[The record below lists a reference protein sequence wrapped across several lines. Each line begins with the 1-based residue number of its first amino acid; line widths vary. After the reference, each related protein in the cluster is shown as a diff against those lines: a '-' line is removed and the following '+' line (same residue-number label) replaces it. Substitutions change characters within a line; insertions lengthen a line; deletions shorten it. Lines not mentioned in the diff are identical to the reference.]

1 MGTIQAIKESG
12 VFLLA
17 APFPL
22 NMDFLLTP
30 FRYEFFSRAIL
41 VGMMAGLL
49 CGIMGVYITTRRM
62 SYIAHGL
69 SHAILGG
76 AVLSYVLG
84 LNFYVGSGIWGFGAA
99 LLIQYLTGRKV
110 YSDAA
115 IGIVTT
121 ASFALGVAVI
131 STYRKFSQNFEAA
144 LFGNVLGVAP
154 ADLWVVTGVTIFL
167 LGLVFCFYR
176 PLLFWCFDRDV
187 AQVHGVPVF
196 AMDTLFALMLATLLV
211 ATLNVLGVTLIISA
225 VVIPAS
231 IARLLSNNFGY
242 IMIISGVLGA
252 AIAFIG
258 IYISYYLDIASGASV
273 VLLSTLVFGCVLLG
287 ARLQRKHKRH
297 LPSLH

>member
-1 MGTIQAIKESG
+1 
-12 VFLLA
+12 
-17 APFPL
+17 
-22 NMDFLLTP
+22 MDFLLTP

-49 CGIMGVYITTRRM
+49 CGVMGVYITTRRM

-84 LNFYVGSGIWGFGAA
+84 LNFYIGSGIWGFIAA

-121 ASFALGVAVI
+121 ASFALGVAII
-131 STYRKFSQNFEAA
+131 SSYRKFSQNFEAA
-144 LFGNVLGVAP
+144 LFGNVLGVSP
-154 ADLWVVTGVTIFL
+154 TDLWVVTLVTFVL
-167 LGLVFCFYR
+167 LSLVFVFYR

-187 AQVHGVPVF
+187 AKVHGVPVI

-231 IARLLSNNFGY
+231 IARLMCDRFGY
-242 IMIISGVLGA
+242 MMILSGIIGSV
-252 AIAFIG
+252 IAFVG
-258 IYISYYLDIASGASV
+258 IYLSYYLDIASGASV
-273 VLLSTLVFGCVLLG
+273 VLLSTLVFAGVLLWTQFQ
-287 ARLQRKHKRH
+287 RRRKHD
-297 LPSLH
+297 LPPH

>member
-1 MGTIQAIKESG
+1 
-12 VFLLA
+12 
-17 APFPL
+17 
-22 NMDFLLTP
+22 MDFLLEP

-49 CGIMGVYITTRRM
+49 CGVMGVYITTRRM

-84 LNFYVGSGIWGFGAA
+84 LNFYIGSGIWGFGAA

-144 LFGNVLGVAP
+144 LFGNVLGVSP
-154 ADLWVVTGVTIFL
+154 DDLWVVTAVTVIILSLIF
-167 LGLVFCFYR
+167 FFYR
-176 PLLFWCFDRDV
+176 PLLFWCFDREV
-187 AQVHGVPVF
+187 AQVHGVPVL

-231 IARLLSNNFGY
+231 IARLLSNHFGLM
-242 IMIISGVLGA
+242 MIVSGILGA
-252 AIAFIG
+252 AIAFVG
-258 IYISYYLDIASGASV
+258 IYLSYYLDIASGASV
-273 VLLSTLVFGCVLLG
+273 VLLSTLIFTCVLLWT
-287 ARLQRKHKRH
+287 RLQRRHKRH
-297 LPSLH
+297 IPSLH

>member
-1 MGTIQAIKESG
+1 MME
-12 VFLLA
+12 FLLQ
-17 APFPL
+17 
-22 NMDFLLTP
+22 P
-30 FRYEFFSRAIL
+30 FRYDFFSRAIM

-49 CGIMGVYITTRRM
+49 CGVMGVYITTRRM

-84 LNFYVGSGIWGFGAA
+84 LNFYIGSGIWGFGAA
-99 LLIQYLTGRKV
+99 LLIQYLTSRKV

-121 ASFALGVAVI
+121 ASFALGVAII

-144 LFGNVLGVAP
+144 LFGNVLGIAP
-154 ADLWVVTGVTIFL
+154 VDLWIVTGVTIVL
-167 LGLVFCFYR
+167 LSLVFIFYR
-176 PLLFWCFDRDV
+176 PLLFWCFDREV
-187 AQVHGVPVF
+187 AQVHGVPVL

-231 IARLLSNNFGY
+231 IARLLSNRFGY
-242 IMIISGVLGA
+242 MIVISGVLGA
-252 AIAFIG
+252 AIALVG
-258 IYISYYLDIASGASV
+258 IYLSFYFDIASGASV
-273 VLLSTLVFGCVLLG
+273 VLLSTLIFGCVLLWS
-287 ARLQRKHKRH
+287 RLRRRQKR
-297 LPSLH
+297 SLTPLHPERLS

>member
-1 MGTIQAIKESG
+1 
-12 VFLLA
+12 
-17 APFPL
+17 
-22 NMDFLLTP
+22 MDFLLTP
-30 FRYEFFSRAIL
+30 FRYDFFTRAIL

-49 CGIMGVYITTRRM
+49 CGVMGVYITTRRM

-84 LNFYVGSGIWGFGAA
+84 INFYIGSGIWGFGAA

-154 ADLWVVTGVTIFL
+154 ADLWIVTGVTVVL
-167 LGLVFCFYR
+167 LGIVFFFYR
-176 PLLFWCFDRDV
+176 PLLFWCFDREV

-231 IARLLSNNFGY
+231 IARLLSNHFGQ
-242 IMIISGVLGA
+242 MMVISGVIGA
-252 AIAFIG
+252 VIAFFG
-258 IYISYYLDIASGASV
+258 IYLSYYFDIASGASV
-273 VLLSTLVFGCVLLG
+273 VLLSTLVFGCVLLWT
-287 ARLQRKHKRH
+287 RYQRRQKRH
-297 LPSLH
+297 LPSLHSQHFD

>member
-1 MGTIQAIKESG
+1 
-12 VFLLA
+12 
-17 APFPL
+17 
-22 NMDFLLTP
+22 MDFLVAP
-30 FRYEFFSRAIL
+30 FHYEFFSRAIL

-49 CGIMGVYITTRRM
+49 CGVMGVYITTRRM

-84 LNFYVGSGIWGFGAA
+84 LNFYIGSGIWGFGAA
-99 LLIQYLTGRKV
+99 LLIQYLTGRRV

-154 ADLWVVTGVTIFL
+154 ADLWIVTGVTVVL
-167 LGLVFCFYR
+167 LSLVFFFYR
-176 PLLFWCFDRDV
+176 PLLFWCFDREV
-187 AQVHGVPVF
+187 AQVHGVPVL

-231 IARLLSNNFGY
+231 IARLLSNQFGHM
-242 IMIISGVLGA
+242 MIISGVLGA
-252 AIAFIG
+252 VIAFAG
-258 IYISYYLDIASGASV
+258 IYLSYYFDIASGASV
-273 VLLSTLVFGCVLLG
+273 VLLSTLVFGCVLLWT
-287 ARLQRKHKRH
+287 RYQRRHKRH
-297 LPSLH
+297 LPSLHSQHFD

>member
-1 MGTIQAIKESG
+1 
-12 VFLLA
+12 
-17 APFPL
+17 
-22 NMDFLLTP
+22 MDFLLTP
-30 FRYEFFSRAIL
+30 FRYEFFTRAIL

-49 CGIMGVYITTRRM
+49 CGVMGVYITTRRM

-84 LNFYVGSGIWGFGAA
+84 LNFYIGSGIWGFFAA

-121 ASFALGVAVI
+121 ASFALGVAII

-144 LFGNVLGVAP
+144 LFGNVLGVSP
-154 ADLWVVTGVTIFL
+154 TDLWVVTGVTIVL
-167 LGLVFCFYR
+167 LGLVFFFYR
-176 PLLFWCFDRDV
+176 PLLFWSFDREV
-187 AQVHGVPVF
+187 AQVHGVPVL

-231 IARLLSNNFGY
+231 IARLLSNRFSY
-242 IMIISGVLGA
+242 MMIISGALGA

-258 IYISYYLDIASGASV
+258 IYLSYYFDIASGASV
-273 VLLSTLVFGCVLLG
+273 VLLSTLIFGCVLLWT
-287 ARLQRKHKRH
+287 RFQRRKKRH
-297 LPSLH
+297 ILSLH

>member
-1 MGTIQAIKESG
+1 
-12 VFLLA
+12 
-17 APFPL
+17 
-22 NMDFLLTP
+22 MDFLLAP
-30 FRYEFFSRAIL
+30 FRYDFFSRAVL

-49 CGIMGVYITTRRM
+49 CGVMGVYITTRRM

-84 LNFYVGSGIWGFGAA
+84 LNFYIGSGIWGFAAA

-131 STYRKFSQNFEAA
+131 SSYRKFSHNFEAA
-144 LFGNVLGVAP
+144 LFGNVLGVSP
-154 ADLWVVTGVTIFL
+154 SDLWVVTVVTVVL
-167 LGLVFCFYR
+167 LSLVFFFYR
-176 PLLFWCFDRDV
+176 PLLFWCFDREV
-187 AQVHGVPVF
+187 AQVHGVPVV

-231 IARLLSNNFGY
+231 IARLISDRFGH
-242 IMIISGVLGA
+242 IMILSGILGA
-252 AIAFIG
+252 TIAFVG
-258 IYISYYLDIASGASV
+258 IYLSYYLDIASGASV
-273 VLLSTLVFGCVLLG
+273 VLLSTLVFTCVLLWTQF
-287 ARLQRKHKRH
+287 QRRRKRH
-297 LPSLH
+297 LPSLPSKHYQ

>member
-1 MGTIQAIKESG
+1 
-12 VFLLA
+12 
-17 APFPL
+17 
-22 NMDFLLTP
+22 MDFFLTP
-30 FRYEFFSRAIL
+30 FRYEFFTRAIL
-41 VGMMAGLL
+41 VGMMSGLL
-49 CGIMGVYITTRRM
+49 CGVMGVYITTRRM

-84 LNFYVGSGIWGFGAA
+84 LNFYIGSGIWGFLAA
-99 LLIQYLTGRKV
+99 LLIQYLTGNKI

-154 ADLWVVTGVTIFL
+154 EDLWIVTGVTVVL
-167 LGLVFCFYR
+167 LGLVFVFYR
-176 PLLFWCFDRDV
+176 PLLFWCFDREV
-187 AQVHGVPVF
+187 AKVHGVPVL

-211 ATLNVLGVTLIISA
+211 ATLNILGVTLIISA

-231 IARLLSNNFGY
+231 IARLLSNHFGY
-242 IMIISGVLGA
+242 MMIISGLIGA
-252 AIAFIG
+252 AISFAG
-258 IYISYYLDIASGASV
+258 IYMSYYLDIASGASV
-273 VLLSTLVFGCVLLG
+273 VLLSTLMFGCVLLG
-287 ARLQRKHKRH
+287 TGLQRRKKRH
-297 LPSLH
+297 IPSLH

>member
-1 MGTIQAIKESG
+1 
-12 VFLLA
+12 
-17 APFPL
+17 
-22 NMDFLLTP
+22 MDLILTP
-30 FRYEFFSRAIL
+30 FRYEFFTRAIL

-49 CGIMGVYITTRRM
+49 CGVMGVYITTRRM

-84 LNFYVGSGIWGFGAA
+84 LNFYIGSGIWGFFAA
-99 LLIQYLTGRKV
+99 LLIQYLTGNKV

-121 ASFALGVAVI
+121 ASFALGVAII

-144 LFGNVLGVAP
+144 LFGNVLGVSP
-154 ADLWVVTGVTIFL
+154 TDLWVVTGVTIVL

-176 PLLFWCFDRDV
+176 PLLFWSFDREV
-187 AQVHGVPVF
+187 AQVHGVPVL

-211 ATLNVLGVTLIISA
+211 ATLNILGVTLIISA

-231 IARLLSNNFGY
+231 IARLLSNHFGY
-242 IMIISGVLGA
+242 MMIISGALGA
-252 AIAFIG
+252 AISFVG
-258 IYISYYLDIASGASV
+258 IYLSYHFDIASGASV
-273 VLLSTLVFGCVLLG
+273 VLLSTLIFSAVLLWT
-287 ARLQRKHKRH
+287 RFQRRQKRQI
-297 LPSLH
+297 PSIH

>member
-1 MGTIQAIKESG
+1 
-12 VFLLA
+12 
-17 APFPL
+17 
-22 NMDFLLTP
+22 MDFLLTP
-30 FRYEFFSRAIL
+30 FRYDFFTRAIL
-41 VGMMAGLL
+41 VGIMAGLL
-49 CGIMGVYITTRRM
+49 CGVMGVYITTRRM

-84 LNFYVGSGIWGFGAA
+84 LNFYIGSGIWGFIAA

-131 STYRKFSQNFEAA
+131 SSYRKFSQNFEAA
-144 LFGNVLGVAP
+144 LFGNVLGVSP
-154 ADLWVVTGVTIFL
+154 TDLWVVTFVTFMI
-167 LGLVFCFYR
+167 LGLVFIFYR
-176 PLLFWCFDRDV
+176 PLLFWCFDREV
-187 AQVHGVPVF
+187 AQVHGVPVV

-231 IARLLSNNFGY
+231 IARLISDRFGY
-242 IMIISGVLGA
+242 MMILSAILGA
-252 AIAFIG
+252 AIAFVG

-273 VLLSTLVFGCVLLG
+273 VLLSTLVFFLALLWN
-287 ARLQRKHKRH
+287 RLQNQRQRH
-297 LPSLH
+297 LPTLAAKHYQ

>member
-1 MGTIQAIKESG
+1 
-12 VFLLA
+12 
-17 APFPL
+17 
-22 NMDFLLTP
+22 MDFLLTP
-30 FRYEFFSRAIL
+30 FRYEFFTRAIL

-49 CGIMGVYITTRRM
+49 CGVMGVYITTRRM

-84 LNFYVGSGIWGFGAA
+84 LNFYIGSGIWGFFAA

-121 ASFALGVAVI
+121 ASFALGVAII

-144 LFGNVLGVAP
+144 LFGNVLGVSP
-154 ADLWVVTGVTIFL
+154 IDLWVVTGVTIFL
-167 LGLVFCFYR
+167 LGLVFFFYR
-176 PLLFWCFDRDV
+176 PLLFWSFDREV

-231 IARLLSNNFGY
+231 IARLLSHRFGY
-242 IMIISGVLGA
+242 MMLISGALGA
-252 AIAFIG
+252 AIAFLG
-258 IYISYYLDIASGASV
+258 IYISYYFDIASGASV
-273 VLLSTLVFGCVLLG
+273 VLLSTFIFACVLFWT
-287 ARLQRKHKRH
+287 RLRYRQKRQIS
-297 LPSLH
+297 SLHPEAKLD

>member
-1 MGTIQAIKESG
+1 
-12 VFLLA
+12 
-17 APFPL
+17 
-22 NMDFLLTP
+22 MDFFLKP
-30 FRYEFFSRAIL
+30 FQYEFFTRALIVAML
-41 VGMMAGLL
+41 AGLL
-49 CGIMGVYITTRRM
+49 CGVMGVYITTRRM

-84 LNFYVGSGIWGFGAA
+84 LNFYIGSGIWGFGAA
-99 LLIQYLTGRKV
+99 LLIQYLTGNKV

-121 ASFALGVAVI
+121 ASFALGVAII
-131 STYRKFSQNFEAA
+131 SKSRNFSQNFEAA
-144 LFGNVLGVAP
+144 LFGNVLGVSET
-154 ADLWVVTGVTIFL
+154 DLWIVLGVTVFL
-167 LGLVFCFYR
+167 LGLVFFFYR
-176 PLLFWCFDRDV
+176 PLLFWCFDREV

-231 IARLLSNNFGY
+231 IARLLSNRFGY
-242 IMIISGVLGA
+242 MMIISGFLGA
-252 AIAFIG
+252 AIALAG
-258 IYISYYLDIASGASV
+258 IYLSYYFDIASGASV
-273 VLLSTLVFGCVLLG
+273 VLLSTLIFGGVLLWT
-287 ARLQRKHKRH
+287 RFHRRQKRH

>member
-1 MGTIQAIKESG
+1 MN
-12 VFLLA
+12 LL
-17 APFPL
+17 L
-22 NMDFLLTP
+22 EP
-30 FRYEFFSRAIL
+30 FRYEFFTRAIL

-49 CGIMGVYITTRRM
+49 CGVMGVYIITRRM

-84 LNFYVGSGIWGFGAA
+84 LNFYIGSGIWGFGAA
-99 LLIQYLTGRKV
+99 LLIQYLTGRRV

-121 ASFALGVAVI
+121 ASFALGVAII

-144 LFGNVLGVAP
+144 LFGNVLGVSP
-154 ADLWVVTGVTIFL
+154 NDFWVVSGVTVIL
-167 LGLVFCFYR
+167 LSLVFFFYR
-176 PLLFWCFDRDV
+176 PLLFWCFDREV
-187 AQVHGVPVF
+187 AQVHGVPVL

-231 IARLLSNNFGY
+231 IARLLSNHFGY
-242 IMIISGVLGA
+242 MMIISGFLGA
-252 AIAFIG
+252 AISFVG
-258 IYISYYLDIASGASV
+258 IYLSYYFDIASGATV
-273 VLLSTLVFGCVLLG
+273 VLLSTIIFALVLLWT
-287 ARLQRKHKRH
+287 RFQRRHKRH
-297 LPSLH
+297 IPSLH

>member
-1 MGTIQAIKESG
+1 
-12 VFLLA
+12 
-17 APFPL
+17 
-22 NMDFLLTP
+22 MDFLIAP

-49 CGIMGVYITTRRM
+49 CGVMGVYITTRRM

-84 LNFYVGSGIWGFGAA
+84 LNFYIGSGIWGFGAA
-99 LLIQYLTGRKV
+99 LLIQYLTGNKV

-131 STYRKFSQNFEAA
+131 STYRQFSQNFEAA
-144 LFGNVLGVAP
+144 LFGNVLGVTP
-154 ADLWVVTGVTIFL
+154 EDLWIVTGVAITL
-167 LGLVFCFYR
+167 LGLIFCFYR

-187 AQVHGVPVF
+187 AKVHGVPVF

-231 IARLLSNNFGY
+231 IARLLSNHFGR
-242 IMIISGVLGA
+242 MMVISGILGA
-252 AIAFIG
+252 AISFVG
-258 IYISYYLDIASGASV
+258 IYLSYYFDIASGASV
-273 VLLSTLVFGCVLLG
+273 VLLSTLIFGGVLLWNW
-287 ARLQRKHKRH
+287 LQHRQKRY
-297 LPSLH
+297 LPPLSSPHSK